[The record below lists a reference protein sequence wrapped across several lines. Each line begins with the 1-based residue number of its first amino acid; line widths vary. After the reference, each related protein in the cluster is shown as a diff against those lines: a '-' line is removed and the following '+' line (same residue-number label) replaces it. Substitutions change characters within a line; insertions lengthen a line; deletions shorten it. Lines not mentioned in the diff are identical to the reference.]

1 MPHGP
6 ISRALI
12 APGEHCRLDYEW
24 ITLTVE
30 NSGTLY
36 VEIIEFGRHLIVDRA
51 VLPPAVPSN
60 GRKGK
65 PR

>member
-1 MPHGP
+1 MAHGP

-12 APGEHCRLDYEW
+12 SPGENCRLEYEW

-30 NSGTLY
+30 NSGNRY
-36 VEIIEFGRHLIVDRA
+36 IEIIEFGHHLIIDRA
-51 VLPPAVPSN
+51 VITPTLPGN

-65 PR
+65 PK